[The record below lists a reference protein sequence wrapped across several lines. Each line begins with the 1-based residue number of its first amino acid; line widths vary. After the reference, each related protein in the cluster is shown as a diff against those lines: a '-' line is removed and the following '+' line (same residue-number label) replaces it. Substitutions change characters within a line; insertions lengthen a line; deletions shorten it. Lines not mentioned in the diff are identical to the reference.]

1 MRSSIFPVVTVLG
14 FATALFSVSFLV
26 PLAYAFATNEPT
38 VDSFAT
44 GFLITFFVG
53 LAAHF
58 LTRRF
63 KRELQPRDGFLLVSA
78 VWSLIP
84 AFSTIPLVLFFDDLS
99 FTDAYFETVSGLTT
113 TGATVLTGLD
123 TMPAS
128 INIWRHL
135 LSWIGGMGILVL
147 AVAIL
152 PLLGVGGS
160 QVFKAETP
168 GPMKDSKLTPRITE
182 TAKSLYLVY
191 VALSLAC
198 AVSYKLAGMT
208 WLDAFMHSGTT
219 MSLSGFSSHDA
230 SFAYFDSPAIE
241 MVSVAFML
249 ISGVNFAIHFLA
261 WRGKSFRPYVM
272 CPETK
277 WFLVLM
283 LVSVLLIATFLLA
296 HQQYTTFS
304 EAFRFSLFNVV
315 SVATTTGFANTDF
328 GQWPI
333 FAPLF
338 MLFLSVFASAA
349 GSTGGGIKM
358 LRAVIL
364 FQHAVGELSR
374 TLHPRAVN
382 PVRIRDTVVSSQV
395 ISGVLAFMMMY
406 GMSIITITM
415 IQMFTGLEP
424 IAALTGTIAMINC
437 TGPGLGVL
445 GPASNY
451 SSLGDFQTW
460 VYSFAMLLGRLEMFT
475 ILVLFT
481 PAFWRK

>member
-14 FATALFSVSFLV
+14 FAVSLFSVSFLV
-26 PLAYAFATNEPT
+26 PLAYAYVAKEPT
-38 VDSFAT
+38 VDAFAT
-44 GFLITFFVG
+44 GFLITFLVG
-53 LAAHF
+53 IVAHF

-123 TMPAS
+123 NMPAS

-230 SFAYFDSPAIE
+230 SYAYFDSAAIE
-241 MVSVAFML
+241 MVAVAFML
-249 ISGVNFAIHFLA
+249 IAGVNFSIHFLA

-277 WFLVLM
+277 WFLILM
-283 LVSVLLIATFLLA
+283 AASVLLIAVFLLA

-304 EAFRFSLFNVV
+304 DAFRFSLFNVV
-315 SVATTTGFANTDF
+315 SVATTTGFANTDYA
-328 GQWPI
+328 QWPV

-338 MLFLSVFASAA
+338 MIFLSVFASAA

-382 PVRIRDTVVSSQV
+382 PVRIRGTPVSSQV
-395 ISGVLAFMMMY
+395 ISGVLAFMLMY
-406 GMSIITITM
+406 GMSIILITM

-437 TGPGLGVL
+437 LGPAMGEL

-451 SSLGDFQTW
+451 ASLGDFQTW

>member
-1 MRSSIFPVVTVLG
+1 MRNSIFPVVTVLG
-14 FATALFSVSFLV
+14 FALALFSVSFLV
-26 PLAYAFATNEPT
+26 PLVYAFIAGEPT
-38 VDSFAT
+38 VEAFAT
-44 GFLITFFVG
+44 GFLVTFVVG
-53 LAAHF
+53 ILAHF

-84 AFSTIPLVLFFDDLS
+84 AFCTIPLVLFFDTLS
-99 FTDAYFETVSGLTT
+99 FTDAYFEMVSGLTT

-191 VALSLAC
+191 FVLSLAC
-198 AVSYKLAGMT
+198 AISYKLAGMT

-219 MSLSGFSSHDA
+219 MSLSGFSSHD
-230 SFAYFDSPAIE
+230 SSYAYFDSSAIE
-241 MVSVAFML
+241 MVAVAFML
-249 ISGVNFAIHFLA
+249 ISGINFSIHFLA
-261 WRGKSFRPYVM
+261 WRGKSFRPYAV

-277 WFLVLM
+277 WFLLLM
-283 LVSVLLIATFLLA
+283 FASVMLITVFLMA

-304 EAFRFSLFNVV
+304 EAFRYSLFNVV
-315 SVATTTGFANTDF
+315 SVATTTGFANTDYAL
-328 GQWPI
+328 WPV

-338 MLFLSVFASAA
+338 MIFLSVFASAA

-374 TLHPRAVN
+374 TLHPRAIN
-382 PVRIRDTVVSSQV
+382 PVRIRGTAINSQV
-395 ISGVLAFMMMY
+395 ISGVLAFMLMY

-437 TGPGLGVL
+437 LGPGMGVL

-451 SSLGDFQTW
+451 ASLGDFQTW

>member
-1 MRSSIFPVVTVLG
+1 MRNSIFPVVTVLG
-14 FATALFSVSFLV
+14 FALALFSVSFLV
-26 PLAYAFATNEPT
+26 PLVYAFIVGEPT
-38 VDSFAT
+38 VGAFAT
-44 GFLITFFVG
+44 GFLVTFVVG
-53 LAAHF
+53 ILAHF

-84 AFSTIPLVLFFDDLS
+84 AFCTIPLVLFFDTLS
-99 FTDAYFETVSGLTT
+99 FTDAYFEMVSGLTT

-191 VALSLAC
+191 IALSLAC

-219 MSLSGFSSHDA
+219 MSLSGFSSHD
-230 SFAYFDSPAIE
+230 SSYAYFDSAAIE
-241 MVSVAFML
+241 MVAVAFML
-249 ISGVNFAIHFLA
+249 IAGINFSIHFLA
-261 WRGKSFRPYVM
+261 WRGKSFRPYSV

-277 WFLVLM
+277 WFLLLM
-283 LVSVLLIATFLLA
+283 FASVMLITVFLMA

-304 EAFRFSLFNVV
+304 EAFRYSLFNVV
-315 SVATTTGFANTDF
+315 SVATTTGFANTDYAL
-328 GQWPI
+328 WPV

-338 MLFLSVFASAA
+338 MIFLSVFASAA

-374 TLHPRAVN
+374 TLHPRAIN
-382 PVRIRDTVVSSQV
+382 PVRIRGTAINSQV
-395 ISGVLAFMMMY
+395 ISGVLAFMLMY

-437 TGPGLGVL
+437 LGPGMGVL

-451 SSLGDFQTW
+451 ASLGDFQTW

>member
-14 FATALFSVSFLV
+14 FATALFSVAFLV

-38 VDSFAT
+38 VDAFAT
-44 GFLITFFVG
+44 GFLTTFFVG

-191 VALSLAC
+191 LALSLAC

-230 SFAYFDSPAIE
+230 SYAYFDSAAIE
-241 MVSVAFML
+241 MVAVAFML
-249 ISGVNFAIHFLA
+249 IAGVNFSIHFLA

-304 EAFRFSLFNVV
+304 EAFRYSLFNVV

-328 GQWPI
+328 AQWPI

-338 MLFLSVFASAA
+338 MIFLSVFASAA

-382 PVRIRDTVVSSQV
+382 PVRIRGTVIGSPV
-395 ISGVLAFMMMY
+395 ISGVLAFMLMY

-437 TGPGLGVL
+437 LGPGLGVL

-451 SSLGDFQTW
+451 ASLGDFQTW

>member
-1 MRSSIFPVVTVLG
+1 MRNSLFPVVTVLG
-14 FATALFSVSFLV
+14 FALALFSVSFLV
-26 PLAYAFATNEPT
+26 PLAYAFVAGEPT
-38 VDSFAT
+38 VEAFSIGFAVT
-44 GFLITFFVG
+44 FLSGVV
-53 LAAHF
+53 AHF

-63 KRELQPRDGFLLVSA
+63 KRELQARDGFLLVSA

-84 AFSTIPLVLFFDDLS
+84 AFCTIPLVLFFDDLS

-123 TMPAS
+123 NMPAS
-128 INIWRHL
+128 VNIWRHL

-191 VALSLAC
+191 IALSLAC

-230 SFAYFDSPAIE
+230 SFAYFDSAAIE
-241 MVSVAFML
+241 MVAVVFML
-249 ISGVNFAIHFLA
+249 ISGINFSIHFLA
-261 WRGKSFRPYVM
+261 WRGKSFRPYAV

-277 WFLVLM
+277 WFLILM
-283 LVSVLLIATFLLA
+283 LVSVLLIAVFLLA

-304 EAFRFSLFNVV
+304 QALRFSVFNVV

-328 GQWPI
+328 ALWPV

-338 MLFLSVFASAA
+338 MIFLSVFASAA

-364 FQHAVGELSR
+364 FQHALGELSR
-374 TLHPRAVN
+374 TLHPRAIN
-382 PVRIRDTVVSSQV
+382 PVRIRGTVVNSQV
-395 ISGVLAFMMMY
+395 ISGVLAFMLMY
-406 GMSIITITM
+406 GMSIIVITM

-437 TGPGLGVL
+437 LGPGMGVL

-451 SSLGDFQTW
+451 TSLGDFQTW

>member
-1 MRSSIFPVVTVLG
+1 MRNSIFPVVTVLG
-14 FATALFSVSFLV
+14 FALALFSVAFLV
-26 PLAYAFATNEPT
+26 PLTYAYITGEPT
-38 VDSFAT
+38 VEAFAIGFLVTFSVGLVAHFAT
-44 GFLITFFVG
+44 
-53 LAAHF
+53 
-58 LTRRF
+58 RKF
-63 KRELQPRDGFLLVSA
+63 KRELQARDGFLLVSA
-78 VWSLIP
+78 VWSFIP
-84 AFSTIPLVLFFDDLS
+84 AFCTIPLVLFFDTLS

-113 TGATVLTGLD
+113 TGATVFTGLD

-191 VALSLAC
+191 FVLSLAC

-208 WLDAFMHSGTT
+208 WLDAFMHAGTT

-230 SFAYFDSPAIE
+230 SYAYFDSAAIE
-241 MVSVAFML
+241 MVAVVFMI
-249 ISGVNFAIHFLA
+249 ISGINFAIHFLA
-261 WRGKSFRPYVM
+261 WRGKSFRPYAL

-277 WFLVLM
+277 WFLILM
-283 LVSVLLIATFLLA
+283 LFSVLLITVFLLA

-304 EAFRFSLFNVV
+304 EAFRYSLFNVV
-315 SVATTTGFANTDF
+315 SVATTTGFANTDYA
-328 GQWPI
+328 QWPM

-338 MLFLSVFASAA
+338 MIFLSVFASAA

-382 PVRIRDTVVSSQV
+382 PVRIRGTAINFQV
-395 ISGVLAFMMMY
+395 ISGVLAFMLMY
-406 GMSIITITM
+406 GMSIVIITM

-437 TGPGLGVL
+437 LGPAMGEL

-451 SSLGDFQTW
+451 TSLGDFQTW

>member
-14 FATALFSVSFLV
+14 FATALFSVAFLV

-38 VDSFAT
+38 VDAFAT
-44 GFLITFFVG
+44 GFLTTFFVG

-191 VALSLAC
+191 LALSLAC

-249 ISGVNFAIHFLA
+249 ISGINFAIHFLA

-328 GQWPI
+328 AQWPF

>member
-191 VALSLAC
+191 LALSLAC

-230 SFAYFDSPAIE
+230 SYAYFDSAAIE
-241 MVSVAFML
+241 MVAVAFML
-249 ISGVNFAIHFLA
+249 ISGVNFSIHFLA

>member
-1 MRSSIFPVVTVLG
+1 MRNSIFPVVTVLG
-14 FATALFSVSFLV
+14 FALALFSVSFLV
-26 PLAYAFATNEPT
+26 PLVYAFIVGEPT
-38 VDSFAT
+38 VEAFAT
-44 GFLITFFVG
+44 GFLVTFVVG
-53 LAAHF
+53 ILAHF

-84 AFSTIPLVLFFDDLS
+84 AFCTIPLVLFFDTLS
-99 FTDAYFETVSGLTT
+99 FTDAYFEMVSGLTT

-191 VALSLAC
+191 IVLSLAC

-219 MSLSGFSSHDA
+219 MSLSGFSSHD
-230 SFAYFDSPAIE
+230 SSYAYFDSAAIE
-241 MVSVAFML
+241 MVAVAFML
-249 ISGVNFAIHFLA
+249 IAGINFSIHFLA
-261 WRGKSFRPYVM
+261 WRGKSFRPYSV

-277 WFLVLM
+277 WFLLLM
-283 LVSVLLIATFLLA
+283 FASVMLITVFLMA

-304 EAFRFSLFNVV
+304 EAFRYSLFNVV
-315 SVATTTGFANTDF
+315 SVATTTGFANTDYAL
-328 GQWPI
+328 WPV

-338 MLFLSVFASAA
+338 MIFLSVFASAA

-374 TLHPRAVN
+374 TLHPRAIN
-382 PVRIRDTVVSSQV
+382 PVRIRGTAINSQV
-395 ISGVLAFMMMY
+395 ISGVLAFMLMY

-437 TGPGLGVL
+437 LGPGMGVL

-451 SSLGDFQTW
+451 ASLGDFQTW

>member
-1 MRSSIFPVVTVLG
+1 MRNSIFPVVTVLG
-14 FATALFSVSFLV
+14 FSLALFSVSFLV
-26 PLAYAFATNEPT
+26 PLAYAFLANEPT
-38 VDSFAT
+38 VDAFT
-44 GFLITFFVG
+44 IGFLVTFLLGMV
-53 LAAHF
+53 AHY

-84 AFSTIPLVLFFDDLS
+84 AFSAVPLVFYFDSLS

-191 VALSLAC
+191 FALSLAC
-198 AVSYKLAGMT
+198 AVSYKLAGMS
-208 WLDAFMHSGTT
+208 WLDAFMHAGTT

-230 SFAYFDSPAIE
+230 SFAYFDSVAIE
-241 MVSVAFML
+241 MVAVAFML
-249 ISGVNFAIHFLA
+249 ISGINFAIHFLA
-261 WRGKSFRPYVM
+261 WRGKSFRPYLL

-283 LVSVLLIATFLLA
+283 LFSVFLISGFLLV
-296 HQQYTTFS
+296 HSQYTS
-304 EAFRFSLFNVV
+304 IGEAFRFSLFNVV

-328 GQWPI
+328 AQWPV
-333 FAPLF
+333 FAPLY

-364 FQHAVGELSR
+364 FKHAVGELSR

-382 PVRIRDTVVSSQV
+382 PVRIRGTVINSQV
-395 ISGVLAFMMMY
+395 ISGVLAFMLMY
-406 GMSIITITM
+406 GMSIILITM

-451 SSLGDFQTW
+451 AGLSDFQTW

-475 ILVLFT
+475 VLVLFT

>member
-14 FATALFSVSFLV
+14 FAVSLFSVAFLV
-26 PLAYAFATNEPT
+26 PLVYAFVTGEPT
-38 VDSFAT
+38 VDAFAT
-44 GFLITFFVG
+44 GFLVTFLVG
-53 LAAHF
+53 IAAHF

-84 AFSTIPLVLFFDDLS
+84 AFSTIPLILFFDDLS

-123 TMPAS
+123 NMPAS

-191 VALSLAC
+191 LILSLAC
-198 AVSYKLAGMT
+198 AISYKLAGMT

-230 SFAYFDSPAIE
+230 SFAYFDSAAIE
-241 MVSVAFML
+241 TVSVAFML
-249 ISGVNFAIHFLA
+249 IAGVNFSIHFLA

-283 LVSVLLIATFLLA
+283 LVSVLLIAAFLMA

-304 EAFRFSLFNVV
+304 EAFRYSLFNVV

-338 MLFLSVFASAA
+338 MIFLSVFASAA

-364 FQHAVGELSR
+364 FQHALGELSR

-382 PVRIRDTVVSSQV
+382 PVRIRGTPISSQV
-395 ISGVLAFMMMY
+395 ISGVLAFMLMY
-406 GMSIITITM
+406 GMSIILITM

-424 IAALTGTIAMINC
+424 VAALTGTIAMINC
-437 TGPGLGVL
+437 L
-445 GPASNY
+445 GPALGELGPAANY
-451 SSLGDFQTW
+451 AGLGDFQTW

>member
-1 MRSSIFPVVTVLG
+1 MRNSIFPVVTVLG
-14 FATALFSVSFLV
+14 FALALFSVSFLV
-26 PLAYAFATNEPT
+26 PLVYAFIAGEPT
-38 VDSFAT
+38 VEAFAT
-44 GFLITFFVG
+44 GFLVTFVVG
-53 LAAHF
+53 ILAHF

-84 AFSTIPLVLFFDDLS
+84 AFCAIPLVLFFDTLS
-99 FTDAYFETVSGLTT
+99 FTDAYFEMVSGLTT

-191 VALSLAC
+191 FVLSLAC
-198 AVSYKLAGMT
+198 AISYKLAGMT

-219 MSLSGFSSHDA
+219 MSLSGFSSHD
-230 SFAYFDSPAIE
+230 SSYAYFDSAAIE
-241 MVSVAFML
+241 MVAVAFML
-249 ISGVNFAIHFLA
+249 ISGINFSIHFLA
-261 WRGKSFRPYVM
+261 WRGKSFRPYAV

-277 WFLVLM
+277 WFLLLM
-283 LVSVLLIATFLLA
+283 FASVMLITVFLMA

-304 EAFRFSLFNVV
+304 EAFRYSLFNVV
-315 SVATTTGFANTDF
+315 SVATTTGFANTDYAL
-328 GQWPI
+328 WPV

-338 MLFLSVFASAA
+338 MIFLSVFASAA

-374 TLHPRAVN
+374 TLHPRAIN
-382 PVRIRDTVVSSQV
+382 PVRIRGTAINSQV
-395 ISGVLAFMMMY
+395 ISGVLAFMLMY

-437 TGPGLGVL
+437 LGPGMGVL

-451 SSLGDFQTW
+451 ASLGDFQTW

>member
-14 FATALFSVSFLV
+14 FATALFSVAFLV
-26 PLAYAFATNEPT
+26 PLAYAFATKEPT
-38 VDSFAT
+38 VDAFAT
-44 GFLITFFVG
+44 GFLTTFFVG

-123 TMPAS
+123 SMPAS

-191 VALSLAC
+191 LVLSLAC

-230 SFAYFDSPAIE
+230 SYAYFDSAAIE
-241 MVSVAFML
+241 MVAVAFML
-249 ISGVNFAIHFLA
+249 IAGVNFSIHFLA

-283 LVSVLLIATFLLA
+283 LASVLLIATFLLA

-304 EAFRFSLFNVV
+304 EAFRYSLFNVV

-338 MLFLSVFASAA
+338 MIFLSVFASAA

-382 PVRIRDTVVSSQV
+382 PVRIRGTVIGSPV
-395 ISGVLAFMMMY
+395 ISGVLAFMLMY

-437 TGPGLGVL
+437 LGPGMGEL

-451 SSLGDFQTW
+451 AGLGDFQTW

>member
-1 MRSSIFPVVTVLG
+1 MRNSFFPVVTVLG
-14 FATALFSVSFLV
+14 FAVALFSVAFLV
-26 PLAYAFATNEPT
+26 PLAYAFISDEPT
-38 VDSFAT
+38 VHAFAT
-44 GFLITFFVG
+44 GFLLTFSVG
-53 LAAHF
+53 VGSHL
-58 LTRRF
+58 LTRKF
-63 KRELQPRDGFLLVSA
+63 KRELQPRDGFLLVSM
-78 VWSLIP
+78 VWAGLP
-84 AFSTIPLVLFFDDLS
+84 AFSTIPMMIFFPDLS
-99 FTDAYFETVSGLTT
+99 LTDAYFEMVSALTT

-123 TMPAS
+123 NMPAS
-128 INIWRHL
+128 INIWRSL
-135 LSWIGGMGILVL
+135 LAWMGGMGILVL

-191 VALSLAC
+191 FVLSLAC
-198 AVSYKLAGMT
+198 AISYKLAGMT
-208 WLDAFMHSGTT
+208 WLDAFMHAGTT

-230 SFAYFDSPAIE
+230 SYAYFDSAAVE
-241 MVSVAFML
+241 MVAVTFML
-249 ISGVNFAIHFLA
+249 IAGINFSIHFLA
-261 WRGKSFRPYVM
+261 WRGKSFRPYST
-272 CPETK
+272 CPEAK
-277 WFLVLM
+277 WFLLLM
-283 LVSVLLIATFLLA
+283 LASVLFITVYLLA

-315 SVATTTGFANTDF
+315 SVATTTGFANTDY
-328 GQWPI
+328 GQWPL
-333 FAPLF
+333 FAPLL
-338 MLFLSVFASAA
+338 MIFLSIFATAA

-374 TLHPRAVN
+374 ILHPRAVN
-382 PVRIRDTVVSSQV
+382 PVRIRGSAVNSQV
-395 ISGVLAFMMMY
+395 ISGVLAFMLMY
-406 GMSIITITM
+406 GMSIILITM

-437 TGPGLGVL
+437 LGPALGEL
-445 GPASNY
+445 GPASNFAG
-451 SSLGDFQTW
+451 LGDFQTW

>member
-1 MRSSIFPVVTVLG
+1 MRNSLFPVVTVLG
-14 FATALFSVSFLV
+14 LALALFSVSFLV
-26 PLAYAFATNEPT
+26 PLFYAFATNEPT
-38 VDSFAT
+38 VDAFAT
-44 GFLITFFVG
+44 GFLSTFLVG
-53 LAAHF
+53 IIAHF

-84 AFSTIPLVLFFDDLS
+84 AFCAIPLVLYFDHLN
-99 FTDAYFETVSGLTT
+99 FTDGYFEMVSGLTT

-123 TMPAS
+123 TMPDS

-182 TAKSLYLVY
+182 TAKSLYIVY
-191 VALSLAC
+191 FVLSLAC
-198 AVSYKLAGMT
+198 AISYKLAGMT
-208 WLDAFMHSGTT
+208 WLDALMHSGTT

-230 SFAYFDSPAIE
+230 SFAYFDSAGIE
-241 MVSVAFML
+241 MVAVVFML
-249 ISGVNFAIHFLA
+249 ISGINFSIHFIA
-261 WRGKSFRPYVM
+261 WGDKSFKPYSS

-277 WFLVLM
+277 WFLILI
-283 LVSVLLIATFLLA
+283 LASVLLITLYLLG
-296 HQQYTTFS
+296 HQQYTSFS
-304 EAFRFSLFNVV
+304 EAFRYSLFNVV
-315 SVATTTGFANTDF
+315 SVATTTGYANTDF

-338 MLFLSVFASAA
+338 MIFLSVFASAA

-364 FQHAVGELSR
+364 FQHALGELSR
-374 TLHPRAVN
+374 ILHPRAVN
-382 PVRIRDTVVSSQV
+382 PVRIRGTTINSQV
-395 ISGVLAFMMMY
+395 ISGVLAFMLMY
-406 GMSIITITM
+406 GLSIIVITM
-415 IQMFTGLEP
+415 IQIFTGLEP

-437 TGPGLGVL
+437 LGPGLGEL

-451 SSLGDFQTW
+451 ANLGNFQTW
-460 VYSFAMLLGRLEMFT
+460 VYSLAMLLGRLEMFT
-475 ILVLFT
+475 LLVLLT

>member
-1 MRSSIFPVVTVLG
+1 VRNSLFPVLTVLG
-14 FATALFSVSFLV
+14 LALALFSVSFLV
-26 PLAYAFATNEPT
+26 PLVYAWLTNEPT
-38 VDSFAT
+38 VNAFAI
-44 GFLITFFVG
+44 GFAVTFAVG
-53 LAAHF
+53 LVTHL
-58 LTRRF
+58 LTRQF
-63 KRELQPRDGFLLVSA
+63 KRELQARDGFLLVSS
-78 VWSLIP
+78 VWSFIP
-84 AFSTIPLVLFFDDLS
+84 AFCTIPLILYFDDLS

-191 VALSLAC
+191 VVLSLAC

-219 MSLSGFSSHDA
+219 MSLSGFSSHD
-230 SFAYFDSPAIE
+230 SSYAYFDSAAIE
-241 MVSVAFML
+241 MVAVVFML
-249 ISGVNFAIHFLA
+249 ISGINFAIHFLA
-261 WRGKSFRPYVM
+261 WRGKSFRPYAV

-277 WFLVLM
+277 WFLILM
-283 LVSVLLIATFLLA
+283 FVSVLLIATFLLA
-296 HQQYTTFS
+296 HQQYTSFS

-315 SVATTTGFANTDF
+315 SVATTTGFANTDYAL
-328 GQWPI
+328 WPV
-333 FAPLF
+333 FAPLY
-338 MLFLSVFASAA
+338 MIFLSVFASAA

-364 FQHAVGELSR
+364 FKHAVGELSR
-374 TLHPRAVN
+374 TLHPRAIN
-382 PVRIRDTVVSSQV
+382 PVRIRGTAINSQV
-395 ISGVLAFMMMY
+395 ISGVLAFMLMY
-406 GMSIITITM
+406 GMSIISITM

-437 TGPGLGVL
+437 LGPGMGVL

-451 SSLGDFQTW
+451 ASLGDFQTW

>member
-1 MRSSIFPVVTVLG
+1 MRSSLFPVLTVLG
-14 FATALFSVSFLV
+14 FAVAMFSVSFLI
-26 PLAYAFATNEPT
+26 PLVYAFIMNEST
-38 VDSFAT
+38 VDAFAI
-44 GFLITFFVG
+44 GFLITFFAGVCSH
-53 LAAHF
+53 L

-78 VWSLIP
+78 VWSIIP
-84 AFSTIPLVLFFDDLS
+84 AFCTIPLVLFFGNLS
-99 FTDAYFETVSGLTT
+99 FTDAYFETVSAITT
-113 TGATVLTGLD
+113 TGATVLTGLNE
-123 TMPAS
+123 MPVS

-135 LSWIGGMGILVL
+135 LSWIGGMGILIL

-191 VALSLAC
+191 VVLSIAC
-198 AVSYKLAGMT
+198 AISYKLAGMG
-208 WLDAFMHSGTT
+208 WLDALMHAGTT
-219 MSLSGFSSHDA
+219 MSLGGFSSYDT
-230 SFAYFDSPAIE
+230 SYAYFDSVAIE
-241 MVSVAFML
+241 MVAVVFML
-249 ISGVNFAIHFLA
+249 IAGINFASHFLA
-261 WRGKSFRPYVM
+261 LRGKSFRVYVS

-283 LVSVLLIATFLLA
+283 LVSTLLITVFLWA
-296 HQQYTTFS
+296 HQQYNTFG
-304 EAFRFSLFNVV
+304 EALRYGLFNVV
-315 SVATTTGFANTDF
+315 SVATTTGFANADYT
-328 GQWPI
+328 QWPV

-338 MLFLSVFASAA
+338 MIFLSIFASGA

-364 FQHAVGELSR
+364 FQHALGELSR
-374 TLHPRAVN
+374 TLHPRVVN
-382 PVRIRDTVVSSQV
+382 PVRIRGTPVSPQV
-395 ISGVLAFMMMY
+395 ISGVLAFMLMY
-406 GMSIITITM
+406 GMSIIIITM
-415 IQMFTGLEP
+415 IQMFAGLEP

-437 TGPGLGVL
+437 LGSAMGEL
-445 GPASNY
+445 GPTSNY
-451 SSLGDFQTW
+451 AGLSDFQTW

>member
-14 FATALFSVSFLV
+14 FATSLFSVAFLV

-38 VDSFAT
+38 VDAFAT
-44 GFLITFFVG
+44 GFLTTFFVG
-53 LAAHF
+53 LASHF

-84 AFSTIPLVLFFDDLS
+84 AFSTIPLILFFDDLS

-230 SFAYFDSPAIE
+230 SYAYFDSAAIE
-241 MVSVAFML
+241 MVAVAFML
-249 ISGVNFAIHFLA
+249 IAGVNFSIHFLA

-304 EAFRFSLFNVV
+304 EAFRYSLFNVV